1 MKYQNVKSFE
11 KHLSSAS
18 PDHLC
23 RVYLVAIA
31 DNHERSQVLQ
41 SLVQKTLP
49 PDCSLQRFSPD
60 LECHELF
67 DALQS
72 PSLFGGDAVVLLDE
86 CEELKKKDVEKLSG
100 FLEKNALCGYLF
112 LGSKGKTP
120 LSKIVEK
127 VGVVLDMTE
136 EKPWDKE
143 KRLAESLSEIAKKE
157 GKRLSP
163 DAIPLL
169 FERLGMDISL
179 LTQEIFKL
187 SCYVGDRL
195 TIERSDIFRISS
207 TTSSHTLWQMA
218 EEIVW
223 EGRGSFDASMFPG
236 IIFSLRPQLQL
247 GLKITTLLE
256 DGIPLQE
263 WTPYF
268 PKMWPRTLEKRK
280 EQAVRKGASYFKN
293 GLEMLFKIES
303 LSRTGSV
310 QPEAL
315 FDLFR
320 TSLDSYAK
328 GKAPLTS

>member
-11 KHLSSAS
+11 KHLLSAY

-23 RVYLVAIA
+23 RVYLIA
-31 DNHERSQVLQ
+31 LADDCERSQVLQ
-41 SLVQKTLP
+41 LLAQKVLP
-49 PDCSLQRFSPD
+49 QDGMPQRFSPD
-60 LECHELF
+60 CECRDLF

-72 PSLFGGDAVVLLDE
+72 PSLFGGDAVVLLDG
-86 CEELKKKDVEKLSG
+86 CEALKKKDCEKISE
-100 FLEKNALCGYLF
+100 FLEKSPLCGYLL
-112 LGSKGKTP
+112 LGSRGKTP
-120 LSKIVEK
+120 LAKIVEK
-127 VGVVLDMTE
+127 MGVTLDMSE

-143 KRLAESLSEIAKKE
+143 KRLTETVSDIAKKE

-169 FERLGMDISL
+169 FERLGMDIAM

-187 SCYVGDRL
+187 ACYVGDRL
-195 TIERSDIFRISS
+195 TIERSDIFQMCAP
-207 TTSSHTLWQMA
+207 TSNSTLWQMA
-218 EEIVW
+218 EEIIW
-223 EGRGSFDASMFPG
+223 EGGGSFDPSIFPG

-256 DGIPLQE
+256 EGVPPQE
-263 WTPYF
+263 WTAYF

-280 EQAVRKGASYFKN
+280 EQAERKGSFYFKN
-293 GLEMLFKIES
+293 GLDMLFKIES
-303 LSRTGSV
+303 LSRTSSI

-320 TSLDSYAK
+320 TTLDSYAK
-328 GKAPLTS
+328 GKASLTT